1 MAIHSSTIAWKIPW
15 TEEPGRLQSMGLK
28 RVRHD
33 WATSLSLSL
42 SYLSKERM
50 LVLIR
55 VDSHQLIN
63 KLLSPLSTHEC
74 CCCCL
79 VAKSCLSLCDPID
92 HSPPG
97 SSVRGTSRARTLEW
111 VAISSS
117 RGSSQIRDR
126 THISFIGRQ
135 VLYQWP
141 IREAQ
146 VLYVL
151 GSKHVRKERRY
162 WYSK

>member
-15 TEEPGRLQSMGLK
+15 TEEPGRLQSMGSQ
-28 RVRHD
+28 RVRHN

-63 KLLSPLSTHEC
+63 KLLSPLSTHKC

-97 SSVRGTSRARTLEW
+97 SSVHGISRARILEW

-117 RGSSQIRDR
+117 GGLPRSGIEPTSPSLA
-126 THISFIGRQ
+126 GRFFTTE
-135 VLYQWP
+135 P
-141 IREAQ
+141 S
-146 VLYVL
+146 
-151 GSKHVRKERRY
+151 GKHKCCMY
-162 WYSK
+162 